1 MSACCVFRVLEWS
14 RINPEIS
21 FKSFL
26 SLGTLWL
33 SNSSRSSEKDTILNV
48 VRINFEDMCLCLSN
62 SEKQY
67 KCAGDDRQTGGNT
80 DVHQLRRQLFS
91 VRPPQVEIQ
100 EVKILLNIPNLPRPP
115 GFLQPVLQ
123 HTPSNCPVPSL
134 SCKLT
139 LNTSGLALLSC
150 PDTLFP
156 PAYLSGATALGGK
169 HSVLTIWPEFCWDF
183 RSHSRQFLAVP
194 SENSRPKEIRKLL
207 LSWEMY
213 LCNSPAGYF
222 RQESWKSKLGFLIVD
237 A

>member
-48 VRINFEDMCLCLSN
+48 VRINFEDMRLCLSN

-67 KCAGDDRQTGGNT
+67 KCARDDRQTGGNT
-80 DVHQLRRQLFS
+80 DVRQLRRQLFS

-115 GFLQPVLQ
+115 GFLQPVAFNTL
-123 HTPSNCPVPSL
+123 H
-134 SCKLT
+134 LT
-139 LNTSGLALLSC
+139 
-150 PDTLFP
+150 
-156 PAYLSGATALGGK
+156 
-169 HSVLTIWPEFCWDF
+169 V
-183 RSHSRQFLAVP
+183 QFLHCPANLPWTPRVWHCWVALTP
-194 SENSRPKEIRKLL
+194 YFLLPIFLEPQPWVVNIQSWPFDLSSAGTSEATHGS
-207 LSWEMY
+207 S
-213 LCNSPAGYF
+213 
-222 RQESWKSKLGFLIVD
+222 
-237 A
+237 